1 MAAES
6 LDAHRELIGAA
17 LSLGGTRAVLDALA
31 RALDCWCLVLDESR
45 AARHCSP
52 PEARRH
58 AARLRLDVE
67 RLGLQSPLHTAY
79 LDLGDDQVAVLPIR
93 RNSTVA
99 GHLVAGRPQRLSPAE
114 RGVLTSAA
122 GLLSLELTFRDETLA
137 AHRRARLAVLR
148 LAAGEH
154 PGLAESTAQ
163 TLGVALPAEPFRVAM
178 LGTDP
183 ARVPDLLRAAEGHPA
198 LGQVSALVVPFDRHS
213 VVVLIPVAEGDA
225 QALEEVLHQVP
236 RSRGVVTEGVP
247 LTGLADGLRRARSV
261 FLSGAKDSGPGRLV
275 LARDVATAGLLAQL
289 DTPGARGW
297 ADTLLEPLERHAGR
311 SRLDLVST
319 LRVFLAN
326 NGHIDASATAL
337 GIHRHTLRY
346 RLGRITELLGTDLDD
361 PTARAEL
368 WLALR
373 LREAQA

>member
-1 MAAES
+1 M
-6 LDAHRELIGAA
+6 L
-17 LSLGGTRAVLDALA
+17 
-31 RALDCWCLVLDESR
+31 
-45 AARHCSP
+45 
-52 PEARRH
+52 
-58 AARLRLDVE
+58 
-67 RLGLQSPLHTAY
+67 
-79 LDLGDDQVAVLPIR
+79 
-93 RNSTVA
+93 
-99 GHLVAGRPQRLSPAE
+99 
-114 RGVLTSAA
+114 
-122 GLLSLELTFRDETLA
+122 FR
-137 AHRRARLAVLR
+137 
-148 LAAGEH
+148 
-154 PGLAESTAQ
+154 S
-163 TLGVALPAEPFRVAM
+163 
-178 LGTDP
+178 
-183 ARVPDLLRAAEGHPA
+183 
-198 LGQVSALVVPFDRHS
+198 VVPFDRHS

-297 ADTLLEPLERHAGR
+297 ADTLLEAVERHAGR

-346 RLGRITELLGTDLDD
+346 RLPPPPYRLGRITELLGTDLDD